1 VSIPPENADAL
12 DLLHQWQSEDPA
24 YDREAWARLTGARV
38 TEQDAITFD
47 AVIPSNMSALRIH
60 GESGMRITL
69 DVDETNLP
77 EALKL
82 VLWRER
88 VLRVTIEPESG
99 DGRSES
105 GKPRTIHI

>member
-1 VSIPPENADAL
+1 M
-12 DLLHQWQSEDPA
+12 
-24 YDREAWARLTGARV
+24 
-38 TEQDAITFD
+38 TERDVAEFE
-47 AVIPSNMSALRIH
+47 AVIPSNMSAIRIH
-60 GESGMRITL
+60 GESGMRIQL

>member
-1 VSIPPENADAL
+1 MTERDA
-12 DLLHQWQSEDPA
+12 
-24 YDREAWARLTGARV
+24 V
-38 TEQDAITFD
+38 TFE

-88 VLRVTIEPESG
+88 VLRVIVEPVS
-99 DGRSES
+99 R
-105 GKPRTIHI
+105 

>member
-1 VSIPPENADAL
+1 MSDA
-12 DLLHQWQSEDPA
+12 
-24 YDREAWARLTGARV
+24 V
-38 TEQDAITFD
+38 TFD

-88 VLRVTIEPESG
+88 VLRVTIEPTE
-99 DGRSES
+99 
-105 GKPRTIHI
+105 KI